1 MTAYDHTQTGVLHWL
16 VAATGLVCAFAASG
30 ATSAA
35 AHGWLLFLPALVL
48 LGLAPC
54 FAHLRVRGT
63 DTALEIACGPISVF
77 KKSVR
82 YDEVEAA
89 DIARS
94 TLIDGWG
101 IHRTPGR
108 GWIWNV
114 HGFRCVELQLSD
126 DRRLRIGTD
135 DPEGLEA
142 FLRSRIATR

>member
-1 MTAYDHTQTGVLHWL
+1 MTAYDHTQKGVLHWL
-16 VAATGLVCAFAASG
+16 VAATGLVCGIAAAG

-35 AHGWLLFLPALVL
+35 EHGWLLLLPTAVL
-48 LGLAPC
+48 LSLAPC

-63 DTALEIACGPISVF
+63 DTALKIAFGPISVF
-77 KKSVR
+77 RKSVR
-82 YDEVEAA
+82 YDEIEAA

-94 TLIDGWG
+94 TLVDGWG

-126 DRRLRIGTD
+126 ARRLRIGTD
-135 DPEGLEA
+135 DPEGLKT
-142 FLRSRIATR
+142 FLRSRIAGR